1 MDEGKNSNTTG
12 KLTSIEVHNLTVTYD
27 KLPVLWE
34 IDFHLPTQQII
45 GIVGQNGSGKTTLLK
60 AIMGLMEG
68 ASGNVKIFGKP
79 LKDVRER
86 VAYVP
91 QRSSVDWDFPISV
104 VEVVEMG
111 RYRSTNLFR
120 RLTAIDRELVKNAL
134 EMVNMTAFADRQIS
148 QLSGGQQQRVFIA
161 RALAQNADLIVLDEP
176 FVGVDAAT
184 EDAILKLLQQ
194 LRNDGKTIVMVH
206 HDLNT
211 VSTYFDYLVLLNTR
225 QIAAGPIDEVL
236 TEDNIKAAYGGQ
248 LNVLMKLQTI
258 LKNER
263 LPIREEGF
271 EDKTN

>member
-1 MDEGKNSNTTG
+1 MDERKKINAERETVSV
-12 KLTSIEVHNLTVTYD
+12 EVHNLTVTYD

-45 GIVGQNGSGKTTLLK
+45 GIVGQNGSGKTTLIK

-68 ASGNVKIFGKP
+68 ASGNVKIFGKQ
-79 LKDVRER
+79 LNNVRER

-104 VEVVEMG
+104 SEVVEMG
-111 RYRSTNLFR
+111 RFRKANLFR
-120 RLTAIDRELVKNAL
+120 RLTTIDKELIKNAL
-134 EMVNMTAFADRQIS
+134 EKVNMTAFADRQIA

-184 EDAILKLLQQ
+184 EVAILKLLQQ
-194 LRNDGKTIVMVH
+194 LRHEGKTIVMVH

-211 VSTYFDYLVLLNTR
+211 VSTYFDYLVMLNTR
-225 QIAAGPIDEVL
+225 QIAAGPINEVL
-236 TEDNIKAAYGGQ
+236 TEENIKAAFGGQ

-263 LPIREEGF
+263 LPVREEGF
-271 EDKTN
+271 EDKTS

>member
-1 MDEGKNSNTTG
+1 MDERKKINTVSE
-12 KLTSIEVHNLTVTYD
+12 SISVEVHNLTVTYD

-34 IDFHLPTQQII
+34 IDFHFPTQQII
-45 GIVGQNGSGKTTLLK
+45 GIVGQNGSGKTTLIK

-86 VAYVP
+86 IAYVP

-104 VEVVEMG
+104 SEVVEMG
-111 RYRSTNLFR
+111 RFRRANLFR
-120 RLTAIDRELVKNAL
+120 RLTLIDKELIKNAL
-134 EMVNMTAFADRQIS
+134 EKVNMTAFADRQIA

-176 FVGVDAAT
+176 FIGVDAAT
-184 EDAILKLLQQ
+184 EEAILKLLQQ
-194 LRNDGKTIVMVH
+194 LRDEGKTIVMVH

-211 VSTYFDYLVLLNTR
+211 VSTYFDYLVMLNTR
-225 QIAAGPIDEVL
+225 QIAAGPINEVL
-236 TEDNIKAAYGGQ
+236 TEENIKAAFGGQ

>member
-1 MDEGKNSNTTG
+1 MDERKIINTARE
-12 KLTSIEVHNLTVTYD
+12 SISVEVHNLTVTYD

-45 GIVGQNGSGKTTLLK
+45 GIVGQNGSGKTTLIK

-68 ASGNVKIFGKP
+68 ASGNVKIFGKQ

-86 VAYVP
+86 IAYVP

-104 VEVVEMG
+104 SEVVEMG
-111 RYRSTNLFR
+111 RFRRANLFR
-120 RLTAIDRELVKNAL
+120 RLTLIDKELIKNAL
-134 EMVNMTAFADRQIS
+134 EKVNMTAFADRQIA

-184 EDAILKLLQQ
+184 EEAILKLLQQ
-194 LRNDGKTIVMVH
+194 LRDEGKTIVMVH

-211 VSTYFDYLVLLNTR
+211 VSTYFDYLVMLNTR
-225 QIAAGPIDEVL
+225 QIASGPINEVL
-236 TEDNIKAAYGGQ
+236 TEENIKAAFGGQ